1 MKLKFDKDYFSPIK
15 IIAYGTFYDRAI
27 LIFSSII
34 LAWLYSPKDFAI
46 FAVYSSILSIIHSA
60 GALKYDTLLV
70 THKDNNKIKFVLQD
84 CFIIVFFIFIACSI
98 FSFLL
103 LIFFKNINFETLII
117 LHVLLPLNVI
127 FSNSLIVFQQY
138 AVRKNDLKK
147 FNNSKIIQSFIFSL
161 LAIISSF
168 LIKSE
173 LSLVY
178 AYFIGFF
185 VSFVYF
191 YLGFKNSFII
201 QKINFKKFF
210 SNIKERKDLIIYDSF
225 GSVVNSLS
233 NELPVFFLG
242 YFYGQVILG
251 YYAMLLKIVNVPI
264 TIIMRS
270 VGTVNFKYISLKV
283 NKNEPIFNYML
294 KLTVVLFSITI
305 IPILISTFFGK
316 EIFTLILGEKWSYS
330 GVILSTICIS
340 IVIKFVSLT
349 LLETAYPLKIVKI
362 LSLWKIFSVI
372 VTFISFLYFGRL
384 LDDFYIFYMI
394 NLLEISIYGILLFII
409 LIFSKRFDAKL

>member
-1 MKLKFDKDYFSPIK
+1 
-15 IIAYGTFYDRAI
+15 
-27 LIFSSII
+27 
-34 LAWLYSPKDFAI
+34 
-46 FAVYSSILSIIHSA
+46 
-60 GALKYDTLLV
+60 
-70 THKDNNKIKFVLQD
+70 
-84 CFIIVFFIFIACSI
+84 
-98 FSFLL
+98 
-103 LIFFKNINFETLII
+103 
-117 LHVLLPLNVI
+117 
-127 FSNSLIVFQQY
+127 
-138 AVRKNDLKK
+138 RKNDLKK

>member
-1 MKLKFDKDYFSPIK
+1 
-15 IIAYGTFYDRAI
+15 
-27 LIFSSII
+27 
-34 LAWLYSPKDFAI
+34 
-46 FAVYSSILSIIHSA
+46 
-60 GALKYDTLLV
+60 
-70 THKDNNKIKFVLQD
+70 
-84 CFIIVFFIFIACSI
+84 
-98 FSFLL
+98 
-103 LIFFKNINFETLII
+103 
-117 LHVLLPLNVI
+117 
-127 FSNSLIVFQQY
+127 
-138 AVRKNDLKK
+138 
-147 FNNSKIIQSFIFSL
+147 
-161 LAIISSF
+161 
-168 LIKSE
+168 
-173 LSLVY
+173 
-178 AYFIGFF
+178 
-185 VSFVYF
+185 
-191 YLGFKNSFII
+191 
-201 QKINFKKFF
+201 
-210 SNIKERKDLIIYDSF
+210 
-225 GSVVNSLS
+225 
-233 NELPVFFLG
+233 
-242 YFYGQVILG
+242 
-251 YYAMLLKIVNVPI
+251 MLLKIVNVPI

-372 VTFISFLYFGRL
+372 ATFISFLYFGRL
-384 LDDFYIFYMI
+384 LDDFYIFYMV